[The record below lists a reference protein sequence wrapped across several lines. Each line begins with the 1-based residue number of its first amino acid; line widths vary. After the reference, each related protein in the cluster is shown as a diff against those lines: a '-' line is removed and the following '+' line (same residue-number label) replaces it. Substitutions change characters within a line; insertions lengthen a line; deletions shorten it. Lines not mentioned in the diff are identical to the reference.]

1 VLKLATK
8 QLANIKKPDMKLTN
22 KLFLLIVLLANISY
36 AQDWVKTDL
45 TEFASIDF
53 PVKSELI
60 ETQRETVFNAKDE
73 FAFYIVSIRKLTD
86 QQSSQ
91 ITNEDIPNIYRG
103 VADGAIASANAELV
117 SLNEIYIQKIP
128 AIELEYN
135 AQFNPDLPS
144 QRFKRIIYLNQTI
157 ISIDFWPLTNQNDI
171 TNEKKAKYFN
181 SFLINSN
188 DVDKTSK
195 IISQNIDKSNT
206 DFETGFVI
214 GQIIFYIILIAFLIG
229 IVLLIRYLLKK
240 NRKKKSPVHTKGQ
253 YRAKVEKIKCQN
265 CNFENESDTKYCSSC
280 GFKLAKN

>member
-1 VLKLATK
+1 
-8 QLANIKKPDMKLTN
+8 MKLTN
-22 KLFLLIVLLANISY
+22 KLFILLIFIANITY
-36 AQDWVKTDL
+36 AQDWVKTDI

-60 ETQRETVFNAKDE
+60 ETQRETVYNAKDE

-117 SLNEIYIQKIP
+117 SMNEIYIQKIP
-128 AIELEYN
+128 AVELEYY
-135 AQFNPDLPS
+135 AQSNPDLPS
-144 QRFKRIIYLNQTI
+144 QRFKRIIYLNKSI
-157 ISIDFWPLTNQNDI
+157 ISIDFWPLTNQNEL
-171 TNEKKAKYFN
+171 TNEKKEKYFN

-195 IISQNIDKSNT
+195 LVSQDVDKSNT
-206 DFETGFVI
+206 DYDSGFVI

-229 IVLLIRYLLKK
+229 IVLVIRYLLKK
-240 NRKKKSPVHTKGQ
+240 NRKKKSPIKTQEQSRTK
-253 YRAKVEKIKCQN
+253 VTMIICQN
-265 CNFENESDTKYCSSC
+265 CNFENKSDTKYCSSC
-280 GFKLAKN
+280 GYELTKN